1 MLFYGKTGTG
11 KTMVVKR
18 FLLNEVDPNQYL
30 PTITAFSANTSCLQV
45 LDILESK
52 LEKQKRRK
60 GVYGPLV
67 GTTNLIFIDD
77 LNMPQKELYGAQ
89 PPLELV
95 R

>member
-1 MLFYGKTGTG
+1 MHDFPVLIYGKTGTG
-11 KTMVVKR
+11 KTMVIKR
-18 FLLNEVDPNQYL
+18 FLLNEVDPTLYI

-60 GVYGPLV
+60 GVYGPLI

-77 LNMPQKELYGAQ
+77 LNMPRKE
-89 PPLELV
+89 
-95 R
+95 

>member
-1 MLFYGKTGTG
+1 MHDYPILFYGKTGTG
-11 KTMVVKR
+11 KTMIVKR
-18 FLLNEVDPNQYL
+18 FLLGEVDPNLYL

-45 LDILESK
+45 LEVLEQK

-77 LNMPQKELYGAQ
+77 LNMPAKE
-89 PPLELV
+89 
-95 R
+95 